1 MSQVKKM
8 RVFKLTDSQLDL
20 MLQSIRRTKRT
31 SYERLRPESQ
41 KDFDLMFEEVV
52 EPYNFWGELIS
63 PFFSV
68 KIFIYPKKLWLL
80 WMAEWMAKN
89 LM

>member
-1 MSQVKKM
+1 MSKVKKM

-31 SYERLRPESQ
+31 SYKRLKCESK

-52 EPYNFWGELIS
+52 EPYGSIKVFRGN
-63 PFFSV
+63 
-68 KIFIYPKKLWLL
+68 
-80 WMAEWMAKN
+80 
-89 LM
+89 

>member
-20 MLQSIRRTKRT
+20 MLQSIRRIKRT
-31 SYERLRPESQ
+31 SYKKLGEESQ

-52 EPYNFWGELIS
+52 TPYKGYF
-63 PFFSV
+63 
-68 KIFIYPKKLWLL
+68 
-80 WMAEWMAKN
+80 
-89 LM
+89 

>member
-1 MSQVKKM
+1 MSQVKQM

-31 SYERLRPESQ
+31 SYERLRPESK

-52 EPYNFWGELIS
+52 TPYKGYF
-63 PFFSV
+63 
-68 KIFIYPKKLWLL
+68 
-80 WMAEWMAKN
+80 
-89 LM
+89 

>member
-20 MLQSIRRTKRT
+20 MLQSIRQTKFT
-31 SYERLRPESQ
+31 SYEKLSPESK

-52 EPYNFWGELIS
+52 EPYNF
-63 PFFSV
+63 
-68 KIFIYPKKLWLL
+68 
-80 WMAEWMAKN
+80 
-89 LM
+89 

>member
-1 MSQVKKM
+1 MSQEKKM

-31 SYERLRPESQ
+31 SYKRLKCESK

-52 EPYNFWGELIS
+52 EPYGSIKVFRGN
-63 PFFSV
+63 
-68 KIFIYPKKLWLL
+68 
-80 WMAEWMAKN
+80 
-89 LM
+89 